1 MIELG
6 TQYNGRTDGP
16 KEREQEKA
24 ATVWL
29 PHEYSSRRTTHENN
43 VTDNTVKKRKK
54 EENNTRQ
61 EQQPQEKS
69 NEPKLSKGCWFRFET
84 ARFSLDGSLVETL
97 VATAGYCKRR
107 RLTSTQP
114 GSAF

>member
-43 VTDNTVKKRKK
+43 VTDNTVKKKKERRKQHKTRTAATRKK
-54 EENNTRQ
+54 
-61 EQQPQEKS
+61 
-69 NEPKLSKGCWFRFET
+69 
-84 ARFSLDGSLVETL
+84 
-97 VATAGYCKRR
+97 
-107 RLTSTQP
+107 
-114 GSAF
+114 

>member
-43 VTDNTVKKRKK
+43 VTDNTVKKERKK
-54 EENNTRQ
+54 KTTQDKNSSHKKKVT
-61 EQQPQEKS
+61 
-69 NEPKLSKGCWFRFET
+69 
-84 ARFSLDGSLVETL
+84 SLNYRKAVGFDS
-97 VATAGYCKRR
+97 RR
-107 RLTSTQP
+107 HGFLLMDR
-114 GSAF
+114 